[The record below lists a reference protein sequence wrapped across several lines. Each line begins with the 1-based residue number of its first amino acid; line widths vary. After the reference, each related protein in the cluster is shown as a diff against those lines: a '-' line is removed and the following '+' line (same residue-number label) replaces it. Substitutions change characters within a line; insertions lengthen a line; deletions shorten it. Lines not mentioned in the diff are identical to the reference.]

1 MIKASYYSMPQ
12 EDKQKIK
19 KHMEEHMKE
28 YMKEYKKKKET
39 STIEVVS
46 FVFSR
51 IV

>member
-1 MIKASYYSMPQ
+1 MPQ
-12 EDKQKIK
+12 EDKQKLK
-19 KHMEEHMKE
+19 KHMEE

-46 FVFSR
+46 FMFSR